1 MEIAEEVKDAKHTA
15 KDAVR
20 KSSKLCVIVYNRLKR
35 LKDLDFL
42 VGELKEELADEYHP
56 QEILQIISTI
66 RLQINRERTIGC
78 QGGSLWWLVHIAML
92 ICELLVNVTPPFVI
106 PANIQ
111 TMSAALNGSEVN
123 EIPSLDYVCKCR
135 VVVKNLND
143 MLATCRPGKTDNWHH
158 IFTDGTTRSQIT
170 SQNLVIGLMAD
181 GNFESVIA
189 SSSVHFK
196 FGK

>member
-1 MEIAEEVKDAKHTA
+1 M
-15 KDAVR
+15 
-20 KSSKLCVIVYNRLKR
+20 LQR
-35 LKDLDFL
+35 LKDSKLL
-42 VGELKEELADEYHP
+42 VGELKEETKDESHLL
-56 QEILQIISTI
+56 EALQRMITI
-66 RLQINRERTIGC
+66 RLKIKRERTIGR
-78 QGGSLWWLVHIAML
+78 QGGSLWWTVHIVML
-92 ICELLVNVTPPFVI
+92 ICELLLNGTPPSDI
-106 PANIQ
+106 TANTK

-143 MLATCRPGKTDNWHH
+143 MLATCRPGKTDNWHQ